1 MKKKG
6 IFAYDFFDDLSK
18 LNETMLPPQ
27 EVFKDTLNDKD
38 CSNDEYK
45 HAELVWKTFQC
56 KTFREYHDLYL
67 KSDVLLLTDFFEK
80 FRETC
85 LESYGLDAAHYYSTP
100 GMAWSCAMKL
110 TDTRLELLDNEEMY
124 TFFERS
130 IRGGISQVSKRHV
143 RANNKCCKTY
153 NYDPEKPTTF
163 LVYLDANNLYGFA
176 LSQKLPTGDFI
187 WYPENQFE
195 KWTEK
200 DILDFDTDGEFGEIL
215 EVDIHIPSELHDCF
229 NDYPPAPERLEID
242 DSMWSPFQKE
252 CFPDYKKKP
261 TVKLS
266 PNLLDKTKYVV
277 HMRNLQFYIRH
288 GCKVT
293 KIHRVLSFKQS
304 NWLKKDIDFNTD
316 MRTKSKSKFE
326 KDFYKLMNNSVFGKT
341 QENLRNRMNVE
352 IITNRKIALKRA
364 CKPSMKRSETIHEN
378 LVVMETAVTNLVLNK
393 PIYIGFC
400 VLELSKLL
408 MYQFHYEKII
418 NWFEKVTLC
427 YTDTDSFLYEIQ
439 SEDIKYFWNIKMN
452 LTFPNIYSN
461 IHVMTR

>member
-1 MKKKG
+1 MLIQAVKKHHGRIRVIPTNIERYLAISVGKVQFLDSLQFTLKKLDDLVKTLNDEDFKETRKEFPNDREFELMRKKG

-27 EVFKDTLNDKD
+27 EAFKDTLDDKD

-85 LESYGLDAAHYYSTP
+85 LESYGLDAAHYYSSP
-100 GMAWSCAMKL
+100 GMAWSAAMKL
-110 TDTRLELLDNEEMY
+110 TDTKLELLDNEEMY

-143 RANNKCCKTY
+143 RANNKFCKTY
-153 NYDPEKPTTF
+153 SYDSKKPTTF

-200 DILDFDTDGEFGEIL
+200 DILDFETDGEFGEIL
-215 EVDIHIPSELHDCF
+215 EVDIHIPSKLHDYF

-252 CFPDYKKKP
+252 CFPDYKKKS

-277 HMRNLQFYIRH
+277 HMRNQQFYIRH
-288 GCKVT
+288 GCKV
-293 KIHRVLSFKQS
+293 R
-304 NWLKKDIDFNTD
+304 
-316 MRTKSKSKFE
+316 KFIVC
-326 KDFYKLMNNSVFGKT
+326 FH
-341 QENLRNRMNVE
+341 LR
-352 IITNRKIALKRA
+352 
-364 CKPSMKRSETIHEN
+364 S
-378 LVVMETAVTNLVLNK
+378 
-393 PIYIGFC
+393 
-400 VLELSKLL
+400 
-408 MYQFHYEKII
+408 
-418 NWFEKVTLC
+418 
-427 YTDTDSFLYEIQ
+427 
-439 SEDIKYFWNIKMN
+439 
-452 LTFPNIYSN
+452 
-461 IHVMTR
+461 